1 MVDEAAIE
9 LLRRCS
15 AWELSRF
22 KTAGEDRETGQ
33 NRKAVAT
40 EGLGREKY
48 GEHGEEWWWAQAA
61 MAARAAN
68 TTSSNSFA
76 VSYVEDV
83 WGKKKRERGK

>member
-1 MVDEAAIE
+1 
-9 LLRRCS
+9 
-15 AWELSRF
+15 
-22 KTAGEDRETGQ
+22 
-33 NRKAVAT
+33 VAT